1 MTDKTYEKLKL
12 MDLSE
17 IKEFE
22 WSKLKAIDMESIG
35 TLDDLLAFDWSEIKA
50 IDMNDIHAL
59 DDLPEFD
66 WSELKS
72 IDDLSEFDFKASD
85 L

>member
-1 MTDKTYEKLKL
+1 MTLN
-12 MDLSE
+12 
-17 IKEFE
+17 
-22 WSKLKAIDMESIG
+22 MESIG
-35 TLDDLLAFDWSEIKA
+35 TLDDLSAFDWPELKA

-66 WSELKS
+66 WSEQKNL
-72 IDDLSEFDFKASD
+72 DDLSKFDSKASD